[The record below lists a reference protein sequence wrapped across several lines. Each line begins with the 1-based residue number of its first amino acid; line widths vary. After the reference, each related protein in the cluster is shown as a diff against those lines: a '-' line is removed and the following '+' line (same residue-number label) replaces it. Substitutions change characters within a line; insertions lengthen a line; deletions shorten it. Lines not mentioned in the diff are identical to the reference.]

1 MVHLCWSQY
10 GHFSV
15 AGLVLAYAVL
25 HGAKV
30 RQLWFYEKSCFAIDG
45 SRVNTQYKATTRMH
59 IIPSSAYY
67 LNLNSE
73 LWLLSLQNFV
83 HSSSVTDNTTVVH
96 SFVEINLLIF
106 NLALHT
112 KAS

>member
-1 MVHLCWSQY
+1 
-10 GHFSV
+10 
-15 AGLVLAYAVL
+15 
-25 HGAKV
+25 
-30 RQLWFYEKSCFAIDG
+30 
-45 SRVNTQYKATTRMH
+45 MH

-67 LNLNSE
+67 LNPNSE

-106 NLALHT
+106 NVALHT
-112 KAS
+112 KQLNSLQFMSQNEFKHLGEAGP